1 MVIAKKTVELLS
13 IEVIELLRDRDLSLT
28 ISWQDKRTLRLQL
41 ESHKN
46 LWLCERKLDVQMLL
60 SGYYPAD
67 ILQVYIEEMQEKMH
81 MNELRLAGI
90 LNNSRSDRGKDT

>member
-28 ISWQDKRTLRLQL
+28 ISWRDKRTLRLQL
-41 ESHKN
+41 ESNKN

-81 MNELRLAGI
+81 MNELRI
-90 LNNSRSDRGKDT
+90 